1 MDAVIV
7 IQEVALHCP
16 KSADVVQA
24 GNFGAIRTFVEYA
37 SEEQKEKYLPD
48 LLAGKK
54 ILGLGMSEPGAGSAV
69 TELATSAKRVDG
81 GYLING
87 SKVFSTHSPEAGLFL
102 VYVRFGPGLDGIGS
116 VLVERDAPGLTVGQ
130 PNSFMSG
137 EEWSQ
142 LYFEDCFVA
151 DAGLLLGPG
160 GFKKQISGFNVERI
174 GNSSRALALGRY
186 AFNKAKEYASV
197 KINKETINMKM
208 IQSLAVFMSC
218 VLTLGSSAFAQSAA
232 SYPDKPIKIVVSFT
246 AGGTTDI
253 LAREVGNQMSIRWKV
268 PVIIENKPGAAGN
281 LGTEIVGRAA
291 PDGYTLLAS
300 SIGPISINP
309 TLFGN
314 LPVNPQK
321 ALQPVALLGD
331 VPNILAVPSSSG
343 IKNWKEF
350 TAYLKANPGAINY
363 GSTGIGTTAHL
374 ISFLFAQK
382 MNMDATHIPYK
393 GAEATRD
400 LVAGRLQFMFATAPS
415 VVPLIKAGQLNAIA
429 VSSKKRISA
438 MPNLPTLNELGV
450 DIATGAWF
458 GFFAPAGT
466 NPAIVKKLNET
477 TLSILEEPNIKQ
489 KLLGLGADPVPM
501 NVQEFTKFVRNDY
514 ALWAPIVKA
523 SGAKPE

>member
-1 MDAVIV
+1 MKFTKAVYFSLACLAGCA
-7 IQEVALHCP
+7 QVAL
-16 KSADVVQA
+16 
-24 GNFGAIRTFVEYA
+24 
-37 SEEQKEKYLPD
+37 
-48 LLAGKK
+48 
-54 ILGLGMSEPGAGSAV
+54 
-69 TELATSAKRVDG
+69 
-81 GYLING
+81 
-87 SKVFSTHSPEAGLFL
+87 
-102 VYVRFGPGLDGIGS
+102 
-116 VLVERDAPGLTVGQ
+116 
-130 PNSFMSG
+130 
-137 EEWSQ
+137 
-142 LYFEDCFVA
+142 
-151 DAGLLLGPG
+151 
-160 GFKKQISGFNVERI
+160 
-174 GNSSRALALGRY
+174 
-186 AFNKAKEYASV
+186 
-197 KINKETINMKM
+197 
-208 IQSLAVFMSC
+208 
-218 VLTLGSSAFAQSAA
+218 AQSAA
-232 SYPDKPIKIVVSFT
+232 SYPNKPIKIVVSFT

-281 LGTEIVGRAA
+281 LGTEIVGRTA

-331 VPNILAVPSSSG
+331 VPNILAVPASSG
-343 IKNWKEF
+343 IKTWKEF

-374 ISFLFAQK
+374 ISYLFAQK
-382 MNMDATHIPYK
+382 VNVDATHIPYK

-438 MPNLPTLNELGV
+438 MPDLPTLNELGV

-458 GFFAPAGT
+458 GFFAPVGT
-466 NPAIVKKLNET
+466 DPAIIKKLNET
-477 TLSILEEPNIKQ
+477 TLSILEEPAIKQ

-501 NVQEFTKFVRNDY
+501 NVAEFTKFVQNDY
-514 ALWAPIVKA
+514 ALWVPIVKA

>member
-1 MDAVIV
+1 MKAFKSLILSLSCMF
-7 IQEVALHCP
+7 AL
-16 KSADVVQA
+16 
-24 GNFGAIRTFVEYA
+24 
-37 SEEQKEKYLPD
+37 
-48 LLAGKK
+48 
-54 ILGLGMSEPGAGSAV
+54 
-69 TELATSAKRVDG
+69 TSGV
-81 GYLING
+81 
-87 SKVFSTHSPEAGLFL
+87 
-102 VYVRFGPGLDGIGS
+102 
-116 VLVERDAPGLTVGQ
+116 
-130 PNSFMSG
+130 
-137 EEWSQ
+137 
-142 LYFEDCFVA
+142 
-151 DAGLLLGPG
+151 
-160 GFKKQISGFNVERI
+160 
-174 GNSSRALALGRY
+174 
-186 AFNKAKEYASV
+186 
-197 KINKETINMKM
+197 
-208 IQSLAVFMSC
+208 
-218 VLTLGSSAFAQSAA
+218 FAQSAGN
-232 SYPDKPIKIVVSFT
+232 YPDKPIKIIVSFT

-268 PVIIENKPGAAGN
+268 PVVIENKPGAAGN

-343 IKNWKEF
+343 IKTWKEF

-374 ISFLFAQK
+374 ISYLFAQK
-382 MNMDATHIPYK
+382 LNIEATHIPYK

-438 MPNLPTLNELGV
+438 MPDLPTLNELGV

-466 NPAIVKKLNET
+466 DPAIVKKLNET
-477 TLSILEEPNIKQ
+477 TLSILEEPAIKQ
-489 KLLGLGADPVPM
+489 KLLGLGADPIPM

-514 ALWAPIVKA
+514 QLWIPVVKA